1 MHVRTGRAKRLMRR
15 ALGTRVCQ
23 RLSRAGCFVL
33 VDRKE
38 RMMLME
44 VLVEHMV
51 YVLV

>member
-1 MHVRTGRAKRLMRR
+1 MHVRTGRAKRLVRK

-23 RLSRAGCFVL
+23 RLSRAGCFV
-33 VDRKE
+33 DRKG